1 MTHSN
6 LLLND
11 GTSLL
16 LLNNGTDTLL
26 LNAEGDPHVDGV
38 NLVGDHSKIF
48 DFRDFR
54 APAKRFATCII
65 GISCKIQIRIT
76 PLVESKI
83 RRSDRMPLNSTI
95 QRESIFGGESKIYH
109 NSLHESK
116 GKITHE
122 VKLHNVHAMN
132 DSQAKSK
139 QYQDILEGIAK
150 EKLRK
155 EKIKEIKDM
164 YKEYKNE

>member
-1 MTHSN
+1 MTDSN

-16 LLNNGTDTLL
+16 LLNTGSPDNLL
-26 LNAEGDPHVDGV
+26 LNAPGPVVGGV
-38 NLVGDHSKIF
+38 SLVGDHSKIF

-54 APAKRFATCII
+54 APAKRFNTCII
-65 GISCKIQIRIT
+65 GIACKIRIFIT

-83 RRSDRMPLNSTI
+83 RRSDSMPLNSTI
-95 QRESIFGGESKIYH
+95 QKESTFNSKSKIYH
-109 NSLHESK
+109 NSLHETK
-116 GKITHE
+116 GKITHDVSLHE
-122 VKLHNVHAMN
+122 VYGMN